1 MTEYI
6 YQVRSN
12 VPLAAVVGM
21 GNRPAII
28 VGQFGMG
35 LVVRDRV
42 ESATSNGAA
51 ASDGH
56 RITLEL
62 LERDDQERS

>member
-1 MTEYI
+1 VTEYV

-21 GNRPAII
+21 GNQPAII
-28 VGQFGMG
+28 IGQFGMG

-42 ESATSNGAA
+42 ESAISNGAA
-51 ASDGH
+51 AIDGH
-56 RITLEL
+56 RITMEL
-62 LERDDQERS
+62 LERYEADR